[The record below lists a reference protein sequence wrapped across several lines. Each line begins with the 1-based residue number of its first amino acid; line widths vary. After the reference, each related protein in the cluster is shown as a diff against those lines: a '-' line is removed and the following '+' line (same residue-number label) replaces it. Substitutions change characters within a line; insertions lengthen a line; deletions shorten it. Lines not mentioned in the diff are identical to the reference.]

1 MIIFK
6 EIINSNREYILNKK
20 INKNHKII
28 LEKLVYHINNE
39 KIVIISWIKNVWKTQ
54 LISDFITKTKLNDK
68 FFYFNKDLDSENNI
82 NDNFILENLFNV
94 YINLYKNTKII
105 ILQNISQINWIKD
118 FISKLYKNNYKIIII
133 WNDIKIPNITEIEVK
148 NNISENIENDL
159 LYWNLWKSY
168 YLNDTIFKKEYI
180 SLIIDNIFLHK
191 IINLK
196 LVKNIFLYNL
206 ILTKISK
213 LNSFISFRELHRE
226 VEKNNNIA
234 LKTFM
239 DYIDFTIQE
248 KIIYKIELYDFKKEK
263 SILNKSKYYFS
274 DNWIRNKLNNFKLD
288 KKILIENLIFIKL
301 NYDNFNIYA
310 WINWS
315 YEFTFFAK
323 QEKNNIYINII
334 FDLKKENLK
343 KEINKLQKVPW
354 KANRYLVIDN
364 IEKLNLKK
372 YIYDDVELISAEE
385 LIKKSL

>member
-301 NYDNFNIYA
+301 NYNNFNIYA

-323 QEKNNIYINII
+323 QEKNNIYINIV

-372 YIYDDVELISAEE
+372 YIYDDIELISAEE